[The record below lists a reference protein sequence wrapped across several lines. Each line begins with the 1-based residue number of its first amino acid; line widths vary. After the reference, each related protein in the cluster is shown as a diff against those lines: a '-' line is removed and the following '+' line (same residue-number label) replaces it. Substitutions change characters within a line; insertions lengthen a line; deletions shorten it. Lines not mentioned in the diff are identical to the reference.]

1 MIELK
6 VVNGIVTEDKKVIK
20 FPRHWT
26 HKVGDTIIKVT
37 TQPYITSL
45 YVAGNSLNGSNL
57 FQSGID
63 YKDLKKVMN
72 KLEKDKNISDI
83 IYQDLTDYLSPEDL
97 KLALS

>member
-6 VVNGIVTEDKKVIK
+6 VINGKVTEDKKVIQ

-26 HKVGDTIIKVT
+26 HKIGDTIIKIT

-45 YVAGNSLNGSNL
+45 YVAGNALNGSNL
-57 FQSGID
+57 FQQSID
-63 YKDLKKVMN
+63 YKNLKKVIN
-72 KLEKDKNISDI
+72 KLKKDKDVSDI
-83 IYQDLTDYLSPEDL
+83 IYQDLADYLSPEDL